1 MQFNILSKL
10 LSINI
15 LNSVV
20 PLLTIIILKKAI
32 STDDFSSFIITYSLV
47 LFSISII
54 EFGFKN
60 YFLTKS
66 GVSALSSSELI
77 SSDRIRLTVIT
88 ILCFFTFFLSLII
101 KNYFLLFFIP
111 FVLKEYFF
119 PIYKYQN
126 LNKLKQYNFQLI
138 IFQTIIITGLLITL
152 QTSEIHYLYL
162 SYFLSGLYLSILGY
176 LFTLPRFKFISI
188 ADMYMIKKI
197 SPIGISNIVTS
208 INQNL
213 YKFFLGIIS
222 PTILVNFEIIVKL
235 ISIFKVPINFITEY
249 FQIQSNELT
258 KNKMIF
264 YSLMIFTLSF
274 LFFYSFKFILIDFFS
289 VDEKYLYLYS
299 LVLIPI
305 TINSLLHRVTN
316 IINDKLKAQLV
327 SISIGSLF
335 LLAFTLYYHDFLTI
349 YHVLVI
355 SILSE
360 VIILIVTILLN
371 YTNYERKIR
380 LFNRW

>member
-1 MQFNILSKL
+1 M
-10 LSINI
+10 

-20 PLLTIIILKKAI
+20 PLLTIIVLKKSI
-32 STDDFSSFIITYSLV
+32 STNDFSLFIITYSLV

-54 EFGFKN
+54 EFGFRN

-66 GVSALSSSELI
+66 GVSTLSSSELI

-111 FVLKEYFF
+111 FVIKEYFF
-119 PIYKYQN
+119 LIYKYQN
-126 LNKLKQYNFQLI
+126 FNKLKQYNFQLI
-138 IFQTIIITGLLITL
+138 IFQSIIVIGLLITL
-152 QTSEIHYLYL
+152 LTSEINYLYL
-162 SYFLSGLYLSILGY
+162 SYFFSGLYLSIIGY
-176 LFTLPRFKFISI
+176 LVTMPRFNFIRT
-188 ADMYMIKKI
+188 ADMIMIKKI
-197 SPIGISNIVTS
+197 SPIGISNILTS

-213 YKFFLGIIS
+213 YKIVLGIIS

-235 ISIFKVPINFITEY
+235 ISIFKVPINLITEY

-258 KNKMIF
+258 KKKMIF
-264 YSLMIFTLSF
+264 FSLLIFILSF
-274 LFFYSFKFILIDFFS
+274 LFFYFIKFILVDFFT

-305 TINSLLHRVTN
+305 TVNSLLHRVTN
-316 IINDKLKAQLV
+316 IIKNKLKVQLV
-327 SISIGSLF
+327 SICFGSVFLF
-335 LLAFTLYYHDFLTI
+335 AFTLCFFSFLTI
-349 YHVLVI
+349 YHVLLI

-360 VIILIVTILLN
+360 VITLIVTISSN
-371 YTNYERKIR
+371 YINYEKKVR